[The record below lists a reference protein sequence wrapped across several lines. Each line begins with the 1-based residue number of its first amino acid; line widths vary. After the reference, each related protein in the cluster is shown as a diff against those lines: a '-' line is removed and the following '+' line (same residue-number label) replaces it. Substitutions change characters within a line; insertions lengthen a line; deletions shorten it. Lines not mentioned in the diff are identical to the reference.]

1 MALYQTSSKQA
12 VSTIGWGVERQHFE
26 GAENSFELRGKSRRS
41 FLCAAITQFRG
52 NNDAGTD
59 LGFPNLSDL
68 LRYWS
73 VRIAHEVGDD
83 VGIDQIAHYRSTG
96 SLPSSTMYG
105 NFSCIVSSLP

>member
-73 VRIAHEVGDD
+73 VRIAHEVGAPL
-83 VGIDQIAHYRSTG
+83 GITHTPHST
-96 SLPSSTMYG
+96 STVPLP
-105 NFSCIVSSLP
+105 